1 VHLKDVKVEGEVSIK
16 SSRIESSS
24 GVALRVENVE
34 VEKRLAFREARLD
47 GEVHLSKLKG
57 QEVLFYGS
65 HIESSSD
72 VALHVKDTEF
82 GKSLVLDQ
90 ARLRGGMRLVK
101 VKGGEMSLS
110 KSYIE
115 SSSDVALHM
124 EDVEFMRGLGL
135 EKVRLRGKVQLVK
148 FKGLDVRLSKARI
161 ESSSNV
167 ALHVKDVEV
176 GGGGVTL
183 EGSQLVGRVRLDGGK
198 VEGGLYLQKARIE
211 SSSGVA
217 LYVGYVEVSAV
228 TLEGSQLVGGVRL
241 EGGKVEGGL
250 YLQKARIESSSGVAL
265 HVEEVEVGDD
275 VTLEGS
281 QLVGGVRLEGGKVE
295 GRLYLEGSHIQSSSD
310 IALHIE
316 RVGGGAW
323 LSLKESHLK
332 GRVDLK
338 SAEVGDINIQG
349 SVIATPGPLAVHL
362 SGVRAKGLSM
372 EEALFRWIAGGSK
385 AESPALSD
393 GDSLIL
399 VSIEKS
405 RIVEGNI
412 RVKNIK
418 RAPVEVVLG
427 EGAAQGSGD
436 GGGAEKGAVRATFQV
451 KETKLHPQSV
461 VNPLI
466 VEVVGKWDVEMGNI
480 EVVGDFRI
488 SVRSAES
495 VITMRGIRTQ
505 QDILLG
511 EAEEG
516 ALPVR
521 RVELED
527 VRVGGLLWMEGLRVE
542 KELSLKKGWV
552 GGGVYLEKVE
562 VGREETPGR
571 LHLEGLR
578 TVELDLSGAE
588 VRGAL
593 SLQGVRVHT
602 YSDRPWTGLTDIEV
616 KDFEWMVMPVE
627 REKGLVP
634 WHLSWLWKMPREE
647 RLSFLRRLY
656 RTYRLR
662 YHQPPLRPDSVGYTA
677 AERRRLW
684 WGRWVIRLFIW
695 LLSGREAIGRLFR
708 RFKRSHEPRSGSA
721 HKEVG
726 SAHKRMRTA
735 HKKMRSGPEKVG
747 SGHKEVVL
755 DLFIAIL

>member
-1 VHLKDVKVEGEVSIK
+1 LVKTLIPSSEVALQIENTVCERELLLSEAHFGGAVHLKDVKVAGEVSIR

-24 GVALRVENVE
+24 GVALRVENME

-90 ARLRGGMRLVK
+90 AHLRGGMRLVK

-110 KSYIE
+110 KSHIE

-167 ALHVKDVEV
+167 ALHVEDVEV

-183 EGSQLVGRVRLDGGK
+183 EGAQLVGRVRLAGGK
-198 VEGGLYLQKARIE
+198 VEGGLYLQRARIE

-217 LYVGYVEVSAV
+217 LYVGYVEVSA
-228 TLEGSQLVGGVRL
+228 
-241 EGGKVEGGL
+241 
-250 YLQKARIESSSGVAL
+250 
-265 HVEEVEVGDD
+265 

-316 RVGGGAW
+316 RIGGGAW
-323 LSLKESHLK
+323 LSLKKSHLK
-332 GRVDLK
+332 GRVVLEW
-338 SAEVGDINIQG
+338 AEVGKIHIEG
-349 SVIATPGPLAVHL
+349 SVIATPGPLALYLKEV
-362 SGVRAKGLSM
+362 SAKGLSM
-372 EEALFRWIAGGSK
+372 EEAVFRWIADGSD
-385 AESPALSD
+385 AESSSPSD
-393 GDSLIL
+393 GDSRLL
-399 VSIEKS
+399 VSIEES
-405 RIVEGNI
+405 RIGSGIE
-412 RVKNIK
+412 VKNIQ
-418 RAPVEVVLG
+418 RAPVEVVLE

-451 KETKLHPQSV
+451 KETKLRPQSV

-466 VEVVGKWDVEMGNI
+466 IEVVGKWDVEMADT
-480 EVVGDFRI
+480 EVLGDLKI
-488 SVRSAES
+488 QVCSAES
-495 VITMRGIRTQ
+495 AITMRKVKVRW
-505 QDILLG
+505 DMLLA
-511 EAEEG
+511 EAEKG
-516 ALPVR
+516 SPSVR

-527 VRVGGLLWMEGLRVE
+527 VRVGGLLWMQGLRVE
-542 KELSLKKGWV
+542 EELSLKKGWV
-552 GGGVYLEKVE
+552 GGRVYLEEVE
-562 VGREETPGR
+562 VGRVETPGR

-634 WHLSWLWKMPREE
+634 WHLSWRRKMPPAE
-647 RLSFLRRLY
+647 RLPFLRRLY

-677 AERRRLW
+677 AERWRLW
-684 WGRWVIRLFIW
+684 RGRWVIRLFIW
-695 LLSGREAIGRLFR
+695 LLSGKESIGELFR
-708 RFKRSHEPRSGSA
+708 RLKRGRKPRSGSA
-721 HKEVG
+721 RKEMG

-747 SGHKEVVL
+747 SGHKKGVL